1 MQVKMR
7 ALLSQLLLVSITF
20 GMFIVPYSFA
30 TEYCILACEVH
41 VLTNDCIPCTNV
53 QNECTTDCF
62 VTYDTGPQKARQCR
76 IISKPNLHDQ
86 YWQKRKYD
94 CTYPRDGIDD
104 CICIYKWYAPKPTK
118 DIGD

>member
-41 VLTNDCIPCTNV
+41 VLTNDCI
-53 QNECTTDCF
+53 QM
-62 VTYDTGPQKARQCR
+62 
-76 IISKPNLHDQ
+76 SKMSALQ
-86 YWQKRKYD
+86 
-94 CTYPRDGIDD
+94 IVM
-104 CICIYKWYAPKPTK
+104 
-118 DIGD
+118 